1 MTPLGIVV
9 VEVLADFAERRADRT
24 EFVAVEKIDHVSPDA
39 LDVMRCRALEDPAP
53 VRSQHGEHHP
63 AVLVGSHPL
72 DEPARDETVEAPGQ
86 AARGELESASEIG
99 HAEPIVIGLRQ
110 VDENLVIAL
119 EEPVL
124 GEVGF
129 KGSEEVGAGLDE

>member
-1 MTPLGIVV
+1 MGIVV
-9 VEVLADFAERRADRT
+9 VEVLPDFAERRADRT
-24 EFVAVEKIDHVSPDA
+24 EFVAVEEIDHVSPDA

-72 DEPARDETVEAPGQ
+72 DEPARDETVEAPSQ

-129 KGSEEVGAGLDE
+129 KGAKEVGAGLDE

>member
-1 MTPLGIVV
+1 MGIVV

-86 AARGELESASEIG
+86 AARSELESASEIG

>member
-1 MTPLGIVV
+1 VTPLGIAV
-9 VEVLADFAERRADRT
+9 VEVLPDFAERGADRT
-24 EFVAVEKIDHVSPDA
+24 EFVAVEKVDHVSPDA
-39 LDVMRCRALEDPAP
+39 LNVMRCRALEDPTP
-53 VRSQHGEHHP
+53 VQSQHGEHHP
-63 AVLVGSHPL
+63 AVLAGSHSL
-72 DEPARDETVEAPGQ
+72 DQPARDETVEAPGQ
-86 AARGELESASEIG
+86 AARGELESAGEIG

-110 VDENLVIAL
+110 VDEHLVVAL